1 MEKVPDHKEIIN
13 AIIEFGNTR
22 ASDTPDYRA
31 RQNELLRQVDVDI
44 ERGHTG
50 MWVCKALLESCRDW
64 STCEI
69 TYPDRFKHLL
79 LEAIDHGA
87 LAPDDIIGW
96 DWMDVAVRNNDPAE
110 FMDDTLRFF
119 ELLAD
124 AGENGISGAF
134 DIMDMIWEPENCQE
148 ED

>member
-13 AIIEFGNTR
+13 AIIEFGNTP

-44 ERGHTG
+44 ERGQTG

-69 TYPDRFKHLL
+69 TYPDRFKRLL

-96 DWMDVAVRNNDPAE
+96 GWMDVAVRNNDPAE

>member
-1 MEKVPDHKEIIN
+1 MEKVPEHKEIIN
-13 AIIEFGNTR
+13 AIIDFGNTLT
-22 ASDTPDYRA
+22 SDTPDYRS
-31 RQNELLRQVDVDI
+31 RQEELLRLVDADI
-44 ERGHTG
+44 KGGCTG

-69 TYPDRFKHLL
+69 TCLDRFKRLL

-87 LAPDDIIGW
+87 LAPDDIVGW
-96 DWMDVAVRNNDPAE
+96 DWMDIAVRNNDPAE

-124 AGENGISGAF
+124 AGEQGISGAF
-134 DIMDMIWEPENCQE
+134 DIMDMIWEPENCRE

>member
-13 AIIEFGNTR
+13 AIIEFGNTP